1 MKEQAKILAV
11 WGSPH
16 SGKTTFATKLAS
28 AIYDSY
34 KTTVIVLYPDLDTP
48 TLPILFPTAKPE
60 ELGSVGVPLSA
71 IDLEMESILTQLVSV
86 KKRENLCYIGYR
98 AGENRFT
105 YPRYSKAKAEDL
117 LDKLCELADYV
128 IVDCPSMPDGNLLA
142 ASAIERADQVLSLA
156 TPDLSSMSFY
166 LSQLPLFSDPEKIIQ
181 GMNVVCEDVFLP
193 IEEAKAHFKDLRF
206 TVPYSKEVR
215 EQSLSGKLS
224 ATVSDKSSISFLMSV
239 SLIMA
244 GTARTATAPSPK
256 PSITKPRFAS
266 SSFSAKRLEA
276 LASGKS
282 TISGVKSSWLS
293 AGTLAFLI
301 FS

>member
-11 WGSPH
+11 WGAPH

-48 TLPILFPTAKPE
+48 TMPVLFPNTPSE

-105 YPRYSKAKAEDL
+105 YPRYSKAKAEVL

-128 IVDCPSMPDGNLLA
+128 IVDCPPVPDGNLLA
-142 ASAIERADQVLSLA
+142 VVAMERAQQVLSLA
-156 TPDLSSMSFY
+156 TPDLSSMSFF
-166 LSQLPLFSDPEKIIQ
+166 LSQLPLFSDTAKFIQ
-181 GMNVVCEDVFLP
+181 GLNTVTEDVFLP
-193 IEEAKAHFKDLRF
+193 IEEAKAHLKDLCF
-206 TVPYSKEVR
+206 TVPFCREVK
-215 EQSLSGKLS
+215 EQSLSGKLWES
-224 ATVSDKSSISFLMSV
+224 VSDK
-239 SLIMA
+239 
-244 GTARTATAPSPK
+244 
-256 PSITKPRFAS
+256 RFN
-266 SSFSAKRLEA
+266 KRMREIA
-276 LASGKS
+276 ERVVNDGQE
-282 TISGVKSSWLS
+282 
-293 AGTLAFLI
+293 
-301 FS
+301 